1 MSEIIN
7 AMFSLKQNARIKLR
21 VLFTELEPSQSPF
34 RGRECSSERLFFLS
48 RGQKLYYRQIH
59 LETLK
64 GNVLSPRAGR
74 SLESSTAPS
83 LNSGVCTWVSVV
95 CAMTWELSL
104 CVVSD
109 LRERGGCR

>member
-64 GNVLSPRAGR
+64 RERLISEGR
-74 SLESSTAPS
+74 QMPGEQHSTESEFWSLH
-83 LNSGVCTWVSVV
+83 LGFRGVCHDMGAKLV
-95 CAMTWELSL
+95 CG
-104 CVVSD
+104 V
-109 LRERGGCR
+109 